1 MIGPAA
7 SPSVG
12 NVAMMVLLVGN
23 ADGAFCLRQE
33 LVSQLA
39 GLGVTN
45 VALLRDE
52 RTVGIV
58 LEGWL
63 FDPRRS
69 ADAAAEAVGA
79 TGAAQALHPVMHMA
93 VTTASTQGGR
103 DV

>member
-7 SPSVG
+7 WPSVS

-23 ADGAFCLRQE
+23 AEGAFCLRQE

-79 TGAAQALHPVMHMA
+79 TRAAQALHPVMHMA
-93 VTTASTQGGR
+93 VATASTQGGR